1 MIESATVEERNE
13 VTRRLHVRY
22 DRTGET
28 SDLRLDL
35 IASVEENDVVAA
47 LGNQTVD
54 AIGVESF
61 AAPDDAILVDIEF
74 IGRTECDDFRPNPN
88 DQLREVVADTFRP
101 FDINIPECRIFTQ
114 FSDVAFDAVQ
124 LATDSGIDT
133 VRGHDDSSAKI
144 KRFAHG

>member
-1 MIESATVEERNE
+1 MIECATVEERNE

-35 IASVEENDVVAA
+35 ISSVEENDVVAA
-47 LGNQTVD
+47 LGNQPVD

-74 IGRTECDDFRPNPN
+74 IGRTECDDFWPNPN
-88 DQLREVVADTFRP
+88 DQLREVVADTF
-101 FDINIPECRIFTQ
+101 
-114 FSDVAFDAVQ
+114 
-124 LATDSGIDT
+124 
-133 VRGHDDSSAKI
+133 
-144 KRFAHG
+144 